1 MGPKR
6 NRQFDS
12 VLEKKKQ
19 LLIKLMDLIDDDGTD
34 GSLSEPKPKPK
45 ASRSKAISTTAKRP
59 RASEVV
65 SSGSDD
71 SSDPSVSD
79 DELQPRAV
87 DTGYVQDN
95 PCFLCW
101 HKGHRAKDHLLPTKW
116 PDKLV
121 ERPCVATR

>member
-1 MGPKR
+1 
-6 NRQFDS
+6 
-12 VLEKKKQ
+12 
-19 LLIKLMDLIDDDGTD
+19 MDLIDDDGTD

-45 ASRSKAISTTAKRP
+45 ASRSKAIPITAKRP

-87 DTGYVQDN
+87 DTGYV
-95 PCFLCW
+95 LS
-101 HKGHRAKDHLLPTKW
+101 LL
-116 PDKLV
+116 
-121 ERPCVATR
+121 A